1 MYARGSN
8 IAYCSNAFLSQRP
21 STRDKNSNS
30 SASIYHEKQHNIFFF
45 LQEAS
50 NSQHS
55 PALTSSL
62 CKHYKWHVLYL
73 ITLSASSE
81 GSGAPEEQEKTTSQV
96 GVNKTMMNSFI
107 FWVKP

>member
-1 MYARGSN
+1 MLFSPTDLLQER
-8 IAYCSNAFLSQRP
+8 
-21 STRDKNSNS
+21 KKHS
-30 SASIYHEKQHNIFFF
+30 SAAIYHEKQHIFF

-73 ITLSASSE
+73 ITLSVSSE
-81 GSGAPEEQEKTTSQV
+81 GSGAPEEQEKNNFS
-96 GVNKTMMNSFI
+96 GGC
-107 FWVKP
+107 

>member
-1 MYARGSN
+1 MLFSPRDLLPETKTAIRLLQFTTKSN
-8 IAYCSNAFLSQRP
+8 TTS
-21 STRDKNSNS
+21 
-30 SASIYHEKQHNIFFF
+30 FF

-62 CKHYKWHVLYL
+62 CKHYKWHVFYL
-73 ITLSASSE
+73 ITLSVSSE
-81 GSGAPEEQEKTTSQV
+81 GSGAPEEQEKTSSQV